1 MDSSAMANRVILC
14 SYYRSTAAY
23 RVRIA
28 LAWKGIDYE
37 YTSVRG
43 LRQGDEAFTREYLK
57 ANPQGLVP
65 FLVDGD
71 VQIAQSL
78 AIVEYLEETSPDPP
92 LLPRD
97 PAARAFVRSVA
108 QYIASDI
115 HPLNVMRVR
124 KLLTKMGHGDDDKR
138 AWYRHW
144 LHIGFTALEGM
155 LRNSPVRG
163 KCCHRDEPTIA
174 DMCLVPQA
182 YNATRFGF
190 SLEAFP
196 TVCAVRDHCETLP
209 PFAKAHP
216 DRQPDVSEYSPLD
229 EY

>member
-1 MDSSAMANRVILC
+1 MENRVTLY

-28 LAWKGIDYE
+28 LASKGIDYE
-37 YTSVRG
+37 YKSVRG
-43 LRQGDEAFTREYLK
+43 LRQGDEAFTCEYLK

-65 FLVDGD
+65 FLIDGD
-71 VQIAQSL
+71 LQIAQSL
-78 AIVEYLEETSPDPP
+78 AIMEYLDETRPASP
-92 LLPRD
+92 LLPRG
-97 PAARAFVRSVA
+97 PGPRAFVRSVA

-124 KLLTKMGHGDDDKR
+124 KLLTKMGYGDDDKR
-138 AWYRHW
+138 AWYEHW

-163 KCCHRDEPTIA
+163 KCCYGDEPTIA

-196 TVCAVRDHCETLP
+196 GVRGVRDYCEGLP
-209 PFAKAHP
+209 AFAKAHP
-216 DRQPDVSEYSPLD
+216 DGQPDRSEYSPLD